1 MKVKSNLKN
10 LKRLKTYPDKFI
22 EAMNEEGK
30 EVFDKSQELVPVET
44 GELKN
49 SGYYTKMNKENRL
62 CIVGYSAPYA
72 AKIHEGTVAGNN
84 AGFKFLT
91 RAADATKP
99 GRARRIKQK
108 LQ

>member
-1 MKVKSNLKN
+1 
-10 LKRLKTYPDKFI
+10 
-22 EAMNEEGK
+22 
-30 EVFDKSQELVPVET
+30 
-44 GELKN
+44 
-49 SGYYTKMNKENRL
+49 
-62 CIVGYSAPYA
+62 VGYSAPHA

>member
-30 EVFDKSQELVPVET
+30 EVFDKSQELVPVKT
-44 GELKN
+44 GELKD
-49 SGYYTKMNKENRL
+49 SGYFIKMNKNNKL
-62 CIVGYSAPYA
+62 CIVGYSAPHA
-72 AKIHEGTVAGNN
+72 AKVHEIAGS